1 MSVVCGAISA
11 MAFNRNRFE
20 SQTAGLALART
31 IGREGLRAPTLKM
44 VAEEANMGVSTL
56 HQWFAGQQN
65 MLPHAAAGFAGI
77 FWEQVAQRV
86 KARGWGGY
94 LPTTDDEVFFL
105 RAWLGLEELARSNDE
120 VGETVRDLWHDVR
133 FWLRSSIG
141 RELTDYES
149 GGLVILLRGLWD
161 SLCSADPI
169 QPELAQSLWAAAY
182 AALHDVPDSNQA
194 AA

>member
-31 IGREGLRAPTLKM
+31 IGRDGLRAPTLKV

-65 MLPHAAAGFAGI
+65 MLPHASAGFAGI

-86 KARGWGGY
+86 NARGWAGY
-94 LPTTDDEVFFL
+94 LPATEDELFFQ
-105 RAWLGLEELARSNDE
+105 RAWLGIEELARSNDE
-120 VGETVRDLWHDVR
+120 VGETCGTTSGSGSVP
-133 FWLRSSIG
+133 RSAANSPTTS
-141 RELTDYES
+141 REN
-149 GGLVILLRGLWD
+149 W
-161 SLCSADPI
+161 
-169 QPELAQSLWAAAY
+169 
-182 AALHDVPDSNQA
+182 
-194 AA
+194 